1 MLLRYSFG
9 LEREARAIEA
19 ALEKVL
25 ISGIRTADLEGT
37 ATTQQGGDAVAA
49 ALSGTQE

>member
-9 LEREARAIEA
+9 LEREAHAVEA

-25 ISGIRTADLEGT
+25 ISGIRTADLEGS
-37 ATTQQGGDAVAA
+37 ATTQQVGDAVVS
-49 ALSGTQE
+49 ALKDI